1 MPRSLLLAVSL
12 MALGAGSAAAQ
23 GSAVAVLPFANSG
36 SFGQDRENF
45 EALQL
50 AIPAMIASELAR
62 HPDLELVDGSAVS
75 TVLRNHD
82 LASAGAVDAAS
93 AAQLGRQ
100 LGASFVVA
108 GAFID
113 HYGRFRID
121 ARLIEVESGDILKV
135 ASPASNL
142 RDRRELY
149 EMIRSVAANLVAD
162 TRLSDLPEGAPRT
175 IPTEALTLFGR
186 GLMHEAR
193 KETAQAR
200 TFYQQAL
207 DLAPGYTEARNG
219 LQRLGSE

>member
-12 MALGAGSAAAQ
+12 MALGAGNAVAQ
-23 GSAVAVLPFANSG
+23 ASGVAVLPFVNSG

-62 HPDLELVDGSAVS
+62 HPDLDLVEGSAVA
-75 TVLRNHD
+75 TVLRGQD
-82 LASAGAVDAAS
+82 IAGMGAVDAAS
-93 AAQLGRQ
+93 AAQLGKQ
-100 LGASFVVA
+100 LGADYVVA

-135 ASPASNL
+135 ASPAANL
-142 RDRRELY
+142 RDRRQLY

-162 TRLSDLPEGAPRT
+162 TRLSALPAGSSRT
-175 IPTEALTLFGR
+175 ISTEALTLFGR
-186 GLMHEAR
+186 GLLHEGRNEAG
-193 KETAQAR
+193 QAR
-200 TFYQQAL
+200 TFYQQAI
-207 DLAPGYTEARNG
+207 DLAPGYTEAQDG
-219 LQRLGSE
+219 LQRLGPT